1 MMRPN
6 IFIEKKI
13 FVNLNQTVLTD
24 ISIPAPSFL
33 SSLRLGR
40 KKNISKFILQVR
52 WGSRKLII
60 LIKKPKH
67 IVFNR
72 NNFNFP
78 PEAKT
83 NIFCTDR

>member
-40 KKNISKFILQVR
+40 KKNIK
-52 WGSRKLII
+52 
-60 LIKKPKH
+60 
-67 IVFNR
+67 
-72 NNFNFP
+72 
-78 PEAKT
+78 
-83 NIFCTDR
+83 

>member
-24 ISIPAPSFL
+24 ISIPDPSFL

-40 KKNISKFILQVR
+40 KKNIK
-52 WGSRKLII
+52 
-60 LIKKPKH
+60 
-67 IVFNR
+67 
-72 NNFNFP
+72 
-78 PEAKT
+78 
-83 NIFCTDR
+83 